1 VLLAIKSS
9 FNRQPDFGWVYGTV
23 LSPFSPLLLAYLTRM
38 LAFTK
43 LITTGVG
50 ITLDLF
56 WEYQYSLE
64 EVQRGHAGVVD
75 KLTIMPEQIHN
86 QA

>member
-1 VLLAIKSS
+1 
-9 FNRQPDFGWVYGTV
+9 
-23 LSPFSPLLLAYLTRM
+23 M

>member
-1 VLLAIKSS
+1 
-9 FNRQPDFGWVYGTV
+9 
-23 LSPFSPLLLAYLTRM
+23 M
-38 LAFTK
+38 K
-43 LITTGVG
+43 LITTEVG

-64 EVQRGHAGVVD
+64 EVQREHVEVVD
-75 KLTIMPEQIHN
+75 NLTIMSEQIHN